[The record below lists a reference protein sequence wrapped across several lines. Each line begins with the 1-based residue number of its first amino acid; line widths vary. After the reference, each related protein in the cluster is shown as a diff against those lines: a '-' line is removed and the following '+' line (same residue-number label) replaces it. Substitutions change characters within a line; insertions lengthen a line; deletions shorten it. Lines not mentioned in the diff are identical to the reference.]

1 MNLGELIAGLPVR
14 PAGAR
19 TPDRAATLPPLRVC
33 DITEDSRTVVPGSLF
48 VARVGS
54 RSDGRK
60 FVGDAVAAGAVAVLT
75 DDATPSLAERC
86 RVPLLA
92 ADDLPRTLATMA
104 ERFYGGPTARLVL
117 IGITGTNGKTTTA
130 HLTHQ
135 ILNGAGVRCGLIGTV
150 MVDDGVAIGPATLTT
165 PPATELSR
173 TFGVMVEAGCKAA
186 VMESSSHA
194 LEQGRVSALHY
205 DIAVFT
211 NLTGDHLDYHGTMES
226 YGAAKARLF
235 ESLEPDGW
243 AIVNAEDPWHARML
257 ERCRARVIRCS
268 VRDSGE
274 ACPPSPG
281 GEGGEG
287 GEPSHKERS
296 YLACATVRAM
306 SITGA
311 RVRFE
316 GPWGGFETTT
326 RLVGRHNV
334 MNALQALCASWAAG
348 VQRPSLERM
357 IRTAGAP
364 PGRLE
369 PVTGPKDPYAVLVDY
384 AHTDDA
390 LRKVMSALIPLVRGG
405 GSKGRL
411 IVVFGCGGD
420 RDKTKRPRMGAAAS
434 ELADAAIVTSDN
446 PRTERPGDIVDQIL
460 AGIAPERRGT
470 VQVEV
475 DRARAIRKAVEMARP
490 GDMVLIAGK
499 GHETEQIMPDGR
511 GGTVRHHFDDRE
523 VARAALLERRH
534 PPLKLAGTG
543 TAGGPGGA

>member
-1 MNLGELIAGLPVR
+1 MNLADLIAGLPVR
-14 PAGAR
+14 PAGGQASPR
-19 TPDRAATLPPLRVC
+19 PLRVC

-48 VARVGS
+48 VARVGTK
-54 RSDGRK
+54 SDGRK
-60 FVGDAVAAGAVAVLT
+60 FVSDAAASGAVAVLT
-75 DDATPSLAERC
+75 DDPTPALAQGC
-86 RVPLLA
+86 RVPLFV
-92 ADDLPRTLATMA
+92 ADDLPRTLAAMA
-104 ERFYGGPTARLVL
+104 ERFYGEPTGELEL

-194 LEQGRVSALHY
+194 LEQARVSALKY

-211 NLTGDHLDYHGTMES
+211 NLTGDHLDYHGTMEA

-235 ESLEPDGW
+235 ETLGPDGW
-243 AIVNAEDPWHARML
+243 AVVNAEDPWHAVML
-257 ERCRARVIRCS
+257 ERCRAKVIRCS
-268 VRDSGE
+268 VRDTGA
-274 ACPPSPG
+274 ACPTAG
-281 GEGGEG
+281 AE
-287 GEPSHKERS
+287 EPSHKERA
-296 YLACATVRAM
+296 YLACATIRSM
-306 SITGA
+306 TMTGA
-311 RVRFE
+311 RIHFD
-316 GPWGGFETTT
+316 GPWGQFETSV

-348 VQRPSLERM
+348 VQRPALERV
-357 IRTAGAP
+357 IRTAAAP

-369 PVTGPKDPYAVLVDY
+369 PVTGAHDPYAVLVDY

-390 LRKVMSALIPLVRGG
+390 MRKVISALTPLVH
-405 GSKGRL
+405 GSEPRGRL
-411 IVVFGCGGD
+411 ILVFGCGGD
-420 RDKTKRPRMGAAAS
+420 RDRTKRPRMGAAGS
-434 ELADAAIVTSDN
+434 GMADVVIVTSDN
-446 PRTERPGDIVDQIL
+446 PRTERPSDIIDQIL
-460 AGIAPERRGT
+460 SGISAENRGK

-475 DRARAIRKAVEMARP
+475 DRKRAIRKAVEMARP
-490 GDMVLIAGK
+490 GDLVLIAGK

-523 VARAALLERRH
+523 VARAALAERRH
-534 PPLKLAGTG
+534 QPTLRLAGS
-543 TAGGPGGA
+543 PGGA

>member
-1 MNLGELIAGLPVR
+1 MVTGVFDRARSMDLSDLIAGLPVR

-19 TPDRAATLPPLRVC
+19 TPDRLPSPSLRVC

-48 VARVGS
+48 IARVGTKV
-54 RSDGRK
+54 DGRK

-75 DDATPSLAERC
+75 DDPTPGLAQLC
-86 RVPLLA
+86 RVPLLVSE
-92 ADDLPRTLATMA
+92 DLPRTLASMA
-104 ERFYGGPTARLVL
+104 ERFYGEPTRRLEL

-194 LEQGRVSALHY
+194 LEQGRVSALKY

-235 ESLEPDGW
+235 GMLEPDGW
-243 AIVNAEDPWHARML
+243 AIVNAEDQWHPLML
-257 ERCRARVIRCS
+257 GACRAKTIRCS
-268 VRDSGE
+268 VVDAG
-274 ACPPSPG
+274 APCPADA
-281 GEGGEG
+281 
-287 GEPSHKERS
+287 GEPSHRERA
-296 YLACATVRAM
+296 YAACATIRGM
-306 SITGA
+306 TISGA
-311 RVRFE
+311 RIHFD
-316 GPWGGFETTT
+316 GPWGQFETTT

-334 MNALQALCASWAAG
+334 MNCLQALCASWAAG
-348 VQRPSLERM
+348 VQRASLEKL
-357 IRTAGAP
+357 IRTAAAP

-369 PVTGPKDPYAVLVDY
+369 PVTGPADPFAVLVDY

-390 LRKVMSALIPLVRGG
+390 MRKVMSALTPLVRAGAG
-405 GSKGRL
+405 HGRL
-411 IVVFGCGGD
+411 ILVFGCGGD
-420 RDKTKRPRMGAAAS
+420 RDRTKRPRMGAAGS
-434 ELADAAIVTSDN
+434 EMADAVIVTSDN
-446 PRTERPGDIVDQIL
+446 PRTERPSDIIDEIL
-460 AGIAPERRGT
+460 AGVAPANRGK

-475 DRARAIRKAVEMARP
+475 DRKRAIRKAVEMARP
-490 GDMVLIAGK
+490 GDLVLIAGK
-499 GHETEQIMPDGR
+499 GHETEQIMPDGK

-523 VARAALLERRH
+523 VARAALAERRH
-534 PPLKLAGTG
+534 QPVLKLAGS
-543 TAGGPGGA
+543 A

>member
-1 MNLGELIAGLPVR
+1 MNLSDLIAGLPVR
-14 PAGAR
+14 PVGAR
-19 TPDRAATLPPLRVC
+19 VPERAHPLRVC

-48 VARVGS
+48 IARVGTK
-54 RSDGRK
+54 SDGRR

-75 DDATPSLAERC
+75 DDPTPGLADAC

-92 ADDLPRTLATMA
+92 AEDLPRTLASMA
-104 ERFYGGPTARLVL
+104 ERFYGEPTGKLEL

-194 LEQGRVSALHY
+194 LEQARVSALRY

-235 ESLEPDGW
+235 EMLEPDGW
-243 AIVNAEDPWHARML
+243 AIVNAEDQWHGLML
-257 ERCRARVIRCS
+257 GKCRAKTIRCS
-268 VRDSGE
+268 VRDAGS
-274 ACPPSPG
+274 ACPATAD
-281 GEGGEG
+281 
-287 GEPSHKERS
+287 EPSHKERA
-296 YLACATVRAM
+296 YLACATIRGM
-306 SITGA
+306 NITGA
-311 RVRFE
+311 RIHFD
-316 GPWGGFETTT
+316 GPWGQFETTT

-334 MNALQALCASWAAG
+334 MNSLQALCASWAAG
-348 VQRPSLERM
+348 VQRAGLERM
-357 IRTAGAP
+357 IRTASAP

-369 PVTGPKDPYAVLVDY
+369 PVTGPGDPFAVLVDY

-390 LRKVMSALIPLVRGG
+390 MRKVMSALIPLVRGG
-405 GSKGRL
+405 ESRGRL
-411 IVVFGCGGD
+411 ILVFGCGGD
-420 RDKTKRPRMGAAAS
+420 RDKTKRPRMGGAGS
-434 ELADAAIVTSDN
+434 EMADAVIVTSDN
-446 PRTERPGDIVDQIL
+446 PRTERPSDIIDQIL
-460 AGIAPERRGT
+460 AGVAPENRGK

-475 DRARAIRKAVEMARP
+475 DRKRAIRRAVEMARP

-523 VARAALLERRH
+523 VARAALAERRH
-534 PPLKLAGTG
+534 QPTLKLAGS
-543 TAGGPGGA
+543 AGGA